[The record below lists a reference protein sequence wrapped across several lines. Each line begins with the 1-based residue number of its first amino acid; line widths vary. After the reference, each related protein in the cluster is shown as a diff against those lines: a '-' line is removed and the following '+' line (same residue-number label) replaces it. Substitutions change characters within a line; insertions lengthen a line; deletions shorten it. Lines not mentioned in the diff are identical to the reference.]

1 MTAQTLDA
9 TAADAAEPLLPV
21 FAVRAELAPHT
32 DISFFDRQV
41 DAAIAHGAR
50 TGDFSQLRKG
60 LRGWLQAALSAKH
73 VGELAGQPIAER
85 TRILARLTDEW
96 IEQHPAQDP
105 YGDRG

>member
-1 MTAQTLDA
+1 MTAQTVGVP
-9 TAADAAEPLLPV
+9 AADAEPLLPV

-50 TGDFSQLRKG
+50 TGDFTQLRKG

-73 VGELAGQPIAER
+73 IGELAGQPMEER

-105 YGDRG
+105 YGDGS